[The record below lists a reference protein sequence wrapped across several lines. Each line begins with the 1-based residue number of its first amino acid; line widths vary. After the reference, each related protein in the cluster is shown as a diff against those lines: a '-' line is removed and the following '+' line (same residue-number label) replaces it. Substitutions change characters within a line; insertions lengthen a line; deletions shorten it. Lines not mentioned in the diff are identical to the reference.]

1 MAKRNK
7 DRTDELLAE
16 LVKGK
21 SPEEILG
28 EGGVLKQLT
37 KRLVENA
44 LEGEM
49 TEHLGYEPHAPE
61 GKHTGN
67 SRNGKS
73 EKTIHTETG
82 SVEIEVPRDR
92 TGTFDP
98 KLVRKRQRRL
108 EGFDDKVLSLYA
120 RGMTTREIQGH
131 LKELYGTEVSP
142 ALISNVTDS
151 VLKDVQAWQDR
162 PLDSVYPIVYLDALH
177 LKMRMDGLVQM
188 RAVYLALGVN
198 LEGHKELLGLWIGEK
213 EGSKFWLSILT
224 ELRNRGVQD
233 ILIACVDGLTGFP
246 DAIASEFPKTEV
258 QLCIVHMVRNSL
270 RYVSWK
276 ERKIVAQDL
285 RAIYSAS
292 TEESARSALDAF
304 AEKWDERFPTISR
317 SWRGRWE
324 QVIPFFAYPPAIRKV
339 IYTTNAI
346 ESIQSQLRRVT
357 RQRGAFPTPESVKK
371 VLYLAIDRISKRW
384 NRPIRDWVAALNHFS
399 IVFEDR
405 IPL

>member
-1 MAKRNK
+1 MARKK
-7 DRTDELLAE
+7 TDRADELLAE
-16 LVKGK
+16 LVRGK

-49 TEHLGYEPHAPE
+49 TEHLGYERHAAD
-61 GKHTGN
+61 GKGTGN
-67 SRNGKS
+67 SRNGRS
-73 EKTIHTETG
+73 EKTIHTDSG
-82 SVEIEVPRDR
+82 SVAIEVPRDR
-92 TGTFDP
+92 AGTFDP

-131 LKELYGTEVSP
+131 LKDLYGTEVSP

-151 VLKDVQAWQDR
+151 VLKDVEAWQGR

-177 LKMRMDGLVQM
+177 LKMRLDGLVQT

-198 LEGHKELLGLWIGEK
+198 LEGRKELLGLWIGEK

-224 ELRNRGVQD
+224 ELRNRGVRD

-246 DAIASEFPKTEV
+246 EAIESEFPKTEV

-270 RYVSWK
+270 RYVSWR
-276 ERKIVAQDL
+276 ERKVVAKDL
-285 RAIYSAS
+285 RAIYSAA
-292 TEESARSALDAF
+292 TVESAWSALESF
-304 AEKWDERFPTISR
+304 SEKWDAKFPTIGR
-317 SWRGRWE
+317 SWRDRWE
-324 QVIPFFAYPPAIRKV
+324 QVIPFFAYPPEIRKV

-357 RQRGAFPTPESVKK
+357 RQRGAFPTPESAKK
-371 VLYLAIDRISKRW
+371 VLYLAIDKISERW
-384 NRPIRDWVAALNHFS
+384 SRPIKDWVAALNHFS

-405 IPL
+405 ILA

>member
-1 MAKRNK
+1 VAKRK
-7 DRTDELLAE
+7 TDRADELLAE
-16 LVKGK
+16 MIKGK

-28 EGGVLKQLT
+28 EGGILKQLT
-37 KRLVENA
+37 KRLVESA

-49 TEHLGYEPHAPE
+49 TEHLGYEPYAAE
-61 GKHTGN
+61 GKRSGN

-82 SVEIEVPRDR
+82 SVEIDVPRDR
-92 TGTFDP
+92 ASTFDP

-108 EGFDDKVLSLYA
+108 EGFDDKILSLYA

-131 LKELYGTEVSP
+131 LKELYGTEISP
-142 ALISNVTDS
+142 ALISNVTES
-151 VLKDVQAWQDR
+151 VLKDVEAWQGR
-162 PLDSVYPIVYLDALH
+162 PLDSIYPIVYLDALH
-177 LKMRMDGLVQM
+177 IKMRLDGLVQT

-198 LEGHKELLGLWIGEK
+198 LEGRKELLGLWIGEK

-224 ELRNRGVQD
+224 ELRNRGVRD

-246 DAIASEFPKTEV
+246 EAIESEFPKTQV

-276 ERKIVAQDL
+276 ERKIVAKDL
-285 RAIYSAS
+285 RAIYTAP
-292 TEESARSALDAF
+292 TVESAWSALESF
-304 AEKWDERFPTISR
+304 SEKWGARFPTISR
-317 SWRGRWE
+317 SWRDRWE
-324 QVIPFFAYPPAIRKV
+324 QVIPFFAYPPEIRKV

-371 VLYLAIDRISKRW
+371 VLFLAIDRISERW
-384 NRPIRDWVAALNHFS
+384 SRPIKDWVAALNHFS

-405 IPL
+405 ISA

>member
-1 MAKRNK
+1 MARKK
-7 DRTDELLAE
+7 TDRADELLAE
-16 LVKGK
+16 LVRGK

-49 TEHLGYEPHAPE
+49 TEHLGYEPHAAE
-61 GKHTGN
+61 GKGTGN
-67 SRNGKS
+67 SRNGRS
-73 EKTIHTETG
+73 EKTIHTGSG
-82 SVEIEVPRDR
+82 SVAIEVPRDR
-92 TGTFDP
+92 AGSFDP

-131 LKELYGTEVSP
+131 LKDLYGTEVSP

-151 VLKDVQAWQDR
+151 VLKDVEAWQGR

-177 LKMRMDGLVQM
+177 LKMRLDGLVQT

-198 LEGHKELLGLWIGEK
+198 LEGRKELLGLWIGEK

-224 ELRNRGVQD
+224 ELRNRGVRD

-246 DAIASEFPKTEV
+246 EAIESEFPKTEV

-270 RYVSWK
+270 RYVSWR
-276 ERKIVAQDL
+276 ERKVVAKDL
-285 RAIYSAS
+285 RAIYSAA
-292 TEESARSALDAF
+292 TVESAWSALESF
-304 AEKWDERFPTISR
+304 SEKWDAKFPTIGR
-317 SWRGRWE
+317 SWRDRWE
-324 QVIPFFAYPPAIRKV
+324 QVIPFFAYPPEIRKV

-357 RQRGAFPTPESVKK
+357 RQRGAFPTPESAKK
-371 VLYLAIDRISKRW
+371 VLYLAIDKISERW
-384 NRPIRDWVAALNHFS
+384 SRPIKDWVAALNHFS

-405 IPL
+405 ILA

>member
-1 MAKRNK
+1 MAKKK

-16 LVKGK
+16 LLKGK

-49 TEHLGYEPHAPE
+49 TEHLGYEPHAAE

-67 SRNGKS
+67 SRNGRS
-73 EKTIHTETG
+73 EKTIHTDTG
-82 SVEIEVPRDR
+82 SVEIDVPRDR
-92 TGTFDP
+92 AGTFDP

-120 RGMTTREIQGH
+120 RGMTTREIQGQ
-131 LKELYGTEVSP
+131 LKELYGTEISP

-151 VLKDVQAWQDR
+151 VLKDVEAWQNR
-162 PLDSVYPIVYLDALH
+162 PLDSIYPIVYLDALH
-177 LKMRMDGLVQM
+177 LKMRLDGLVQT

-198 LEGHKELLGLWIGEK
+198 LEGRKELLGLWIGEK

-224 ELRNRGVQD
+224 QLRNRGVQD

-246 DAIASEFPKTEV
+246 EAIESEFPKTQV

-276 ERKIVAQDL
+276 ERKIVATDL
-285 RAIYSAS
+285 RSIYTAATADSAW
-292 TEESARSALDAF
+292 SALESF
-304 AEKWDERFPTISR
+304 AEKWDARFPTISR
-317 SWRGRWE
+317 SWKDRWE
-324 QVIPFFAYPPAIRKV
+324 QVIPFFAYPPEIRKV

-346 ESIQSQLRRVT
+346 ESIQAQVRRVT

-371 VLYLAIDRISKRW
+371 VLFLAIDKISERW
-384 NRPIRDWVAALNHFS
+384 SRPIKDWVAALNHFT
-399 IVFEDR
+399 IVFEER